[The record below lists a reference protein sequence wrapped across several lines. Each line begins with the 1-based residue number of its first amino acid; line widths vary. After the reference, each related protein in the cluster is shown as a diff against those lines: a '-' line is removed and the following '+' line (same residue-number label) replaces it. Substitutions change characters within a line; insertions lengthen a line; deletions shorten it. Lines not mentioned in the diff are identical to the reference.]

1 MWIMNSVSRDFLI
14 YNDDMKP
21 VLLEVLTSPGCT
33 HCHEFL
39 EYWKTISASW
49 QNTTMKEY
57 SIITPEGQ
65 ALVSKYQIF
74 ASPGIILNGELF
86 ATGGLNK
93 EKFTEKLKSLS

>member
-1 MWIMNSVSRDFLI
+1 
-14 YNDDMKP
+14 MKP

-39 EYWKTISASW
+39 EYWKTIAS
-49 QNTTMKEY
+49 QFSNVTLKEY

-74 ASPGIILNGELF
+74 ASPGIILNSELF
-86 ATGGLNK
+86 ATGGVNK
-93 EKFTEKLKSLS
+93 DKFTEKLKSLS